1 MKTQYNLVT
10 QWIAEDGTQHT
21 GSDERLISTHETFAD
36 AKKALETVQI
46 MHPHNHAEINEVESP
61 SELTIDQQNEII
73 SEAVDAAFPKL
84 TNCEHEHEADDRR
97 LLRDYQFSETCNASL
112 TWSTALDAVEFRAAC
127 DTFLGGEAA
136 K

>member
-61 SELTIDQQNEII
+61 SELTIDQ
-73 SEAVDAAFPKL
+73 P
-84 TNCEHEHEADDRR
+84 
-97 LLRDYQFSETCNASL
+97 
-112 TWSTALDAVEFRAAC
+112 
-127 DTFLGGEAA
+127 
-136 K
+136 